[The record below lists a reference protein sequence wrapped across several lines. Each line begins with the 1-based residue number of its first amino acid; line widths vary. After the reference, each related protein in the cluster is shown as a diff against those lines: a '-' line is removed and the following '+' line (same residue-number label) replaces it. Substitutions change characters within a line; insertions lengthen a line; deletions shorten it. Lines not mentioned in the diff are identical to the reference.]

1 MRNDSTYQA
10 NLELSYGPKE
20 AKEQQEL
27 ETQMGFSYRQAI
39 GELIFAMTI
48 CRLDISPAVIKL
60 SQYSAAPAKCHYQAA
75 KAVFTYLYAT
85 KNDGIYYWRP
95 TPNGDL
101 PDANLPKT
109 IASAEQLKKYLDM
122 DDPLRTKGASD
133 STWGNDRRHRRS
145 TGGVV
150 FLLAGGAIYYRTR
163 IQPTVAQSST
173 EAEFGFMTDAGKA
186 ALYIRSILEEIQLEQ
201 ILPTQIA
208 VDNRGARQMTNAQQP
223 TKRTRHVDMKEF
235 VILQW
240 TEEEQII
247 FEDVPSALNPS
258 DSLSK
263 PTGRVKFY
271 EHRDILMGRRRPQYV
286 SPLKAFK
293 IIIDSTY
300 SNLPQRFFS
309 ETQVSASVGE

>member
-1 MRNDSTYQA
+1 
-10 NLELSYGPKE
+10 
-20 AKEQQEL
+20 
-27 ETQMGFSYRQAI
+27 MGFSYRQAI

-60 SQYSAAPAKCHYQAA
+60 SQYSEAPAKCHYQAA
-75 KAVFTYLYAT
+75 RAIFAYLYAT
-85 KNDGIYYWRP
+85 KHDGIYYWRP
-95 TPNGDL
+95 APRDELPNED
-101 PDANLPKT
+101 LPKT

-133 STWGNDRRHRRS
+133 STWGNDCCHRRS

-186 ALYIRSILEEIQLEQ
+186 ALYIQSILEEIQIEQ
-201 ILPTQIA
+201 RLPAQIA
-208 VDNRGARQMTNAQQP
+208 VDNRGARQMTTAQQP
-223 TKRTRHVDMKEF
+223 TKRTRHVVMKEF

-240 TEEEQII
+240 TEEEQIT

-286 SPLKAFK
+286 SPLQAFK

-300 SNLPQRFFS
+300 RNLRQRFFS

>member
-1 MRNDSTYQA
+1 
-10 NLELSYGPKE
+10 
-20 AKEQQEL
+20 
-27 ETQMGFSYRQAI
+27 
-39 GELIFAMTI
+39 
-48 CRLDISPAVIKL
+48 
-60 SQYSAAPAKCHYQAA
+60 
-75 KAVFTYLYAT
+75 
-85 KNDGIYYWRP
+85 
-95 TPNGDL
+95 
-101 PDANLPKT
+101 
-109 IASAEQLKKYLDM
+109 
-122 DDPLRTKGASD
+122 
-133 STWGNDRRHRRS
+133 
-145 TGGVV
+145 
-150 FLLAGGAIYYRTR
+150 
-163 IQPTVAQSST
+163 
-173 EAEFGFMTDAGKA
+173 MTDAGKA
-186 ALYIRSILEEIQLEQ
+186 ALYIRSILEEIQIEQ

-240 TEEEQII
+240 TEEEQIT

-300 SNLPQRFFS
+300 RNLRQRFFS
-309 ETQVSASVGE
+309 ETQVSASVGEWEG